1 MSKRSLISFRG
12 AILAV
17 ALGLA
22 VAPSV
27 FAGANIVIQNND
39 AAGVGFND
47 QTPAAPVGGNSGTTV
62 GQQRLIAFQFAASVW
77 GATLDSVP
85 TITVQASWA
94 ALPCTANMG
103 GTLGSAGSPS
113 IFRNFPNA
121 PFPNTWYSAALANKL
136 AGSDLNANA
145 EITAQFNLSVGSASC
160 LTGSSWYYGLDNN
173 HCNGIELVTVL

>member
-47 QTPAAPVGGNSGTTV
+47 PTPAAPVGGNSGTTV

-85 TITVQASWA
+85 TITIQASWA
-94 ALPCTANMG
+94 ALPCTPTS
-103 GTLGSAGSPS
+103 GTLGSAGTIN

-121 PFPNTWYSAALANKL
+121 PFPNTWYGGALANKL

-145 EITAQFNLSVGSASC
+145 EINAQFNLSVGSASC
-160 LTGSSWYYGLDNN
+160 LTASPWYYGLDNN
-173 HCNGIELVTVL
+173 HGNGTD